1 MFRFT
6 IRDLL
11 WLMVVVGVFT
21 SMWLDRRRINSENA
35 VSQALAAEKTA
46 KLQKEVALLNQLTK
60 GLSSGLKKREA
71 ELQESLKR
79 REEVANA
86 LRIIR
91 ENQLPNTA
99 SPEPLPH

>member
-11 WLMVVVGVFT
+11 WLMVVAAILT
-21 SMWLDRRRINSENA
+21 SAWLDRRRINSENA
-35 VSQALAAEKTA
+35 RSQALAAEKTA

-60 GLSSGLKKREA
+60 ALGAGLKMREA

-79 REEVANA
+79 REEVVNA

-91 ENQLPNTA
+91 DTQLPNA
-99 SPEPLPH
+99 ISPEPPPR

>member
-11 WLMVVVGVFT
+11 WLTVVVAIFT

-35 VSQALAAEKTA
+35 KSQALAAEKTA
-46 KLQKEVALLNQLTK
+46 KLQKEVSLLNQITK
-60 GLSSGLKKREA
+60 ALGSSLKKRED
-71 ELQESLKR
+71 ELQDSLKR

-91 ENQLPNTA
+91 ETQLPNA
-99 SPEPLPH
+99 PSPEPPPH